1 MIVLDGTSLT
11 CADVAAIGRRQA
23 AVEIGTVG
31 RARAS
36 AAATTARVL
45 TARGAVYG
53 RTTGVGANRGVQVGP
68 GDAAGTGLRLVRS
81 HASGAGPLIAPEVG
95 LAALAVRANQ
105 IGAGGS
111 GVDPGVLD
119 VLAECVNSALRPP
132 ARRYDAIGTGD
143 LAALAVTALCL
154 LGERDWLESDP
165 AAPADLAATGDAPP
179 ADTAIRAVGALQPR
193 FALDPADMLAF
204 MSSNAVT
211 LAEAAIACHD
221 LSVLLAAGTVVAALA
236 HLGAGASGEPYAE
249 AVQLARPHPGQVRV
263 AADLRALLGAVTL
276 TTRIQDS
283 YGFRALPQVHGA
295 AVDAVEQAGQAVA
308 IDVNAAAENPL
319 IDVAGQRICH
329 NGNFH
334 TAYVALALD
343 SVRAAVFQA
352 ASLSTAR
359 LAALLDDRTTG
370 LTPFLAHGTPP
381 SSGLMIVEYT
391 AHSALADIRRLATPV
406 VPGGVVLSIGAEE
419 HAGFGTQAAW
429 SATGVVQAYRVVLA
443 CELVGAVRAL
453 RLRQLRPA
461 TSQLQLAF
469 DRADA
474 VLPGALADRPLD
486 EDLAAAG
493 GLLDTLGEVL
503 AGQASAQVNPV
514 GSAR

>member
-1 MIVLDGTSLT
+1 MVILDGTSLT
-11 CADVAAIGRRQA
+11 CAEVAAIGRQLA
-23 AVEIGTVG
+23 AVEIGAAG

-36 AAATTARVL
+36 AAATTARAL
-45 TARGAVYG
+45 TEHGAVYG
-53 RTTGVGANRGVQVGP
+53 RTTGVGANKVVQVGP
-68 GDAAGTGLRLVRS
+68 GDGQGTGLRLVRS
-81 HASGAGPLIAPEVG
+81 HASGAGPLIAPEVS
-95 LAALAVRANQ
+95 LAALAVRVNQ

-119 VLAECVNSALRPP
+119 VLADCVNRGLRPP

-154 LGERDWLESDP
+154 LGERDWLAAGGTPAEHDP
-165 AAPADLAATGDAPP
+165 AEHNPAGATG
-179 ADTAIRAVGALQPR
+179 LEQPR

-204 MSSNAVT
+204 LSSNAVT

-236 HLGAGASGEPYAE
+236 HLAAGASAEPYAE

-263 AADLRALLGAVTL
+263 AADLRVLLGDATIAA
-276 TTRIQDS
+276 RIQDS
-283 YGFRALPQVHGA
+283 YGYRALPQVHGA
-295 AVDAVEQAGQAVA
+295 AVDAVEQAGREVA
-308 IDVNAAAENPL
+308 IDINAAAENPL
-319 IDVAGQRICH
+319 IDVAAQRIWH

-343 SVRAAVFQA
+343 SARAAVFQA

-370 LTPFLAHGTPP
+370 LTPFLAHGTQP

-429 SATGVVQAYRVVLA
+429 SATGVVQAYRIVLA
-443 CELVGAVRAL
+443 CELVAAVRAL
-453 RLRQLRPA
+453 RLRELRPA
-461 TSQLQLAF
+461 TSQLRQAF

-493 GLLDTLGEVL
+493 ELLDTLGDVL
-503 AGQASAQVNPV
+503 AGPAGERANPV